1 MSVKSKEAIQI
12 SKQYITE
19 LYEGEELT
27 NIGLEEIEYHEVGS
41 YWTVTLGFSR
51 PWNSSRSQSKASKL
65 LSKMEANSYSDLKRT
80 YKVIT
85 VNSNGAA
92 ISMKNR
98 EVDQSK

>member
-1 MSVKSKEAIQI
+1 MSIKSREAIQTAR
-12 SKQYITE
+12 QYVTE
-19 LYEGEELT
+19 LYEDEDLT
-27 NIGLEEIEYHEVGS
+27 NIGLEEIEYHEAGD

-51 PWNSSRSQSKASKL
+51 PWNSARSKSKGGYL
-65 LSKMEANSYSDLKRT
+65 LSSMESSSYSNQKRT

-98 EVDQSK
+98 EAEQG